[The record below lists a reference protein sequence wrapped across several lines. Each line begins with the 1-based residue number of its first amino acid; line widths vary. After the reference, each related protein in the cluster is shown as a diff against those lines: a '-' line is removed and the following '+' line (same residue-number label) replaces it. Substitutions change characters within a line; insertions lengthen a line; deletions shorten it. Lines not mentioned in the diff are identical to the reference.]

1 MKEGIKML
9 KGTIFYEVEDK
20 IGLGVGSV
28 HELIKDYML
37 LGIKYNARNFNYI
50 EYRGHQLFIKDNGYK
65 DAITLEEE
73 IRQQI
78 VEINKIE
85 DGE

>member
-1 MKEGIKML
+1 ML
-9 KGTIFYEVEDK
+9 KGTILYEIEDRV
-20 IGLGVGSV
+20 GAGVGSV

-37 LGIKYNARNFNYI
+37 IGIKYGADNFDYIQYRN
-50 EYRGHQLFIKDNGYK
+50 HQLFIKDNGYK

-73 IRQQI
+73 IRNQI
-78 VEINKIE
+78 REIDDIE

>member
-1 MKEGIKML
+1 ML
-9 KGTIFYEVEDK
+9 KGTILYEIENKV
-20 IGLGVGSV
+20 GAGVDSV

-37 LGIKYNARNFNYI
+37 LGIKYESDNFDYIQYRN
-50 EYRGHQLFIKDNGYK
+50 HQLFIKDDGYK
-65 DAITLEEE
+65 DAIILEEE

-78 VEINKIE
+78 LEINKIE